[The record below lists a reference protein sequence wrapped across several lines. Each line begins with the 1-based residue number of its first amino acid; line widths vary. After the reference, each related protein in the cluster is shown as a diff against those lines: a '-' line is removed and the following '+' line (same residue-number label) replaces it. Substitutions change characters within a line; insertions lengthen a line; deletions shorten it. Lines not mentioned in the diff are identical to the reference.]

1 MVSNPGQIMLHGG
14 REKVEIN
21 VINSDIL
28 HYIDEYKTGRGGSDV
43 LMDNLESYFRQ
54 PFLVSNTI
62 EGHFDEVNLP
72 SVYNKGK
79 FGNIIVTSSRH
90 NPPFARQVKGRLYV
104 NVGSLGID
112 SPHQAA
118 KHFMTMLSVFE
129 GEGSLTDR
137 VKVETLTM

>member
-1 MVSNPGQIMLHGG
+1 MFLPSTEDIGHIYPIPQPMYPYYNDIEGKGVHLVSNPGQIMLHGG

-62 EGHFDEVNLP
+62 
-72 SVYNKGK
+72 
-79 FGNIIVTSSRH
+79 
-90 NPPFARQVKGRLYV
+90 
-104 NVGSLGID
+104 
-112 SPHQAA
+112 
-118 KHFMTMLSVFE
+118 
-129 GEGSLTDR
+129 
-137 VKVETLTM
+137 